1 MHCPGVKWK
10 GLLTGEETGVI
21 ETYKFL
27 AKLCLDWLLSFTK
40 KSLVKFLRNVLKE
53 CPGALERAGEPRK
66 PRMSTHQRYTRGF
79 HGRRFELFTSYSQ
92 SRLHIYTNGISVS
105 NSGDT

>member
-1 MHCPGVKWK
+1 MLELTALLSLLSFLVPGHLARSSTRYQ
-10 GLLTGEETGVI
+10 LLTGEETGVI

-53 CPGALERAGEPRK
+53 
-66 PRMSTHQRYTRGF
+66 F
-79 HGRRFELFTSYSQ
+79 
-92 SRLHIYTNGISVS
+92 
-105 NSGDT
+105 SGML

>member
-1 MHCPGVKWK
+1 MACQHRNMRSFQLILKFSFLVIFLANLAYNDLQRGCSQCPGVKQK
-10 GLLTGEETGVI
+10 GLLTGEETGVV

-53 CPGALERAGEPRK
+53 
-66 PRMSTHQRYTRGF
+66 F
-79 HGRRFELFTSYSQ
+79 
-92 SRLHIYTNGISVS
+92 SRIL
-105 NSGDT
+105 

>member
-1 MHCPGVKWK
+1 MKRK
-10 GLLTGEETGVI
+10 GLLTGEETGVV

-53 CPGALERAGEPRK
+53 
-66 PRMSTHQRYTRGF
+66 F
-79 HGRRFELFTSYSQ
+79 
-92 SRLHIYTNGISVS
+92 
-105 NSGDT
+105 SGML

>member
-1 MHCPGVKWK
+1 MKCKGLLPHICPRVKWK
-10 GLLTGEETGVI
+10 GLLTSKETGVV

-53 CPGALERAGEPRK
+53 
-66 PRMSTHQRYTRGF
+66 F
-79 HGRRFELFTSYSQ
+79 
-92 SRLHIYTNGISVS
+92 
-105 NSGDT
+105 SGML